1 MFSKFASTVRILTIE
16 TTGMSPLQDHPVDI
30 AVLDIHGSVLFNLL
44 IRPPDP
50 ERLLYV
56 YQSCCAADVHGITPS
71 MVAHAPTIFQV
82 YPQLA
87 ALINDSYLI
96 TYNMKFVWPILIHVC
111 RDYRLPY
118 FQPKWGACVLQL
130 RGQWT
135 TCQFW
140 RDMTVPYYEP
150 LPGDK
155 HRAIPNTRIILAI
168 LRSLAGLSVDNSH
181 SLPPL
186 CRFLVRANQTPGT
199 QPLKTYRA

>member
-1 MFSKFASTVRILTIE
+1 MFSKFASTVRILAIE
-16 TTGMSPLQDHPVDI
+16 TTGMRSLHDRPVDI
-30 AVLDIHGSVLFNLL
+30 AVLDIHGSVLFNSL

-50 ERLLYV
+50 ERLLHV
-56 YQSCCAADVHGITPS
+56 YQSCCAADIHGITPS

-111 RDYRLPY
+111 RDYQLPY

-130 RGQWT
+130 RGQWN

-140 RDMTVPYYEP
+140 RDMTAHYYDP
-150 LPGDK
+150 LPRDK
-155 HRAIPNTRIILAI
+155 HRAIPNTRMILAI
-168 LRSLAGLSVDNSH
+168 LRSLAGLSVDTSEPH
-181 SLPPL
+181 VQGQVHEL
-186 CRFLVRANQTPGT
+186 QTI
-199 QPLKTYRA
+199 